1 MSSEGFCEEIKGIY
15 RLRIPFEAIYTS
27 VFLIRSGAGAILVD
41 CGSSGADVDAYII
54 PALEAAGY
62 RLCDV
67 RMLVLTH
74 HHGDHAGGLARITEL
89 APAIEVI
96 REARPLAEGIFT
108 YPLAGHTEDCIGIFD
123 PRSSTLITG
132 DGLQGAGVDKYRC
145 YTKSPEAYLETI
157 DRIKNDKRIENLLFS
172 HAYEPWNRNS
182 MRGRAAVEK
191 CLLDC
196 AALVRA
202 KATKTHN
209 GQ

>member
-1 MSSEGFCEEIKGIY
+1 MSIERFCEEMTGIY
-15 RLRIPFEAIYTS
+15 RLKIPFEAIYTS
-27 VFLIRSGAGAILVD
+27 AFLIRSSVGAILAD
-41 CGSSGADVDAYII
+41 CGSSGADVDAYIV

-62 RLCDV
+62 RLSDV

-74 HHGDHAGGLARITEL
+74 HHGDHAGGLARIKEL
-89 APAIEVI
+89 APSLEVI
-96 REARPLAEGIFT
+96 REARPLADGILT

-132 DGLQGAGVDKYRC
+132 DGLQGAGVDKYPC
-145 YTKSPEAYLETI
+145 YTKLPEAYLETI

-182 MRGRAAVEK
+182 MRGRTEVEK

-202 KATKTHN
+202 KATETHN